1 MKDNNDQEKGTDS
14 NENILELN
22 ENDDNLKKLN
32 EQNFGELTQ
41 EQFEL
46 MRKIREETIS
56 RTERYSELISE
67 PNSQDIF
74 IKIPNNKNKKS
85 NSIKKNIN
93 DNDSIQTSNTIGI
106 TDNIQKEEI
115 NPNKERIFKLSQ
127 PILFIKE
134 EPLIILG
141 PNTIYFIFIFS
152 FVSFLSI
159 IIYSFK
165 NQNIFLKILFIFG
178 YLFFSIT
185 YILLLLINPG
195 IPKNKNKIDPSN
207 LQSYYFQCKD
217 CNCISLKQKEKRAYH
232 CQICK
237 ICIEDFSHHSHL
249 ATKCIG
255 KGNKQLYKIWLYSI
269 GIFFAIAFFYLII

>member
-41 EQFEL
+41 EQIEL
-46 MRKIREETIS
+46 MKKIREETIS

-67 PNSQDIF
+67 PSSQDIF
-74 IKIPNNKNKKS
+74 IKVSNNKNKK
-85 NSIKKNIN
+85 NNLIKKN
-93 DNDSIQTSNTIGI
+93 DNDSIQTNNTVGI
-106 TDNIQKEEI
+106 TDNLQKEEI

-141 PNTIYFIFIFS
+141 PNIINFIFIFS

-165 NQNIFLKILFIFG
+165 NQNIFLKMLFFLG

-195 IPKNKNKIDPSN
+195 IPENKNKIDPSK
-207 LQSYYFQCKD
+207 LQSHYYQCKD
-217 CNCISLKQKEKRAYH
+217 CNCISLRQEEKRTYH

-269 GIFFAIAFFYLII
+269 GTFFAISFFYLII

>member
-1 MKDNNDQEKGTDS
+1 MKNNNDKETETDS

-22 ENDDNLKKLN
+22 ENNDNLKKLN

-46 MRKIREETIS
+46 MKKIREETIS

-74 IKIPNNKNKKS
+74 IKMPNNKKKK
-85 NSIKKNIN
+85 NNNLIKKN
-93 DNDSIQTSNTIGI
+93 DNDSIQNNKTIDI
-106 TDNIQKEEI
+106 IDNLKKEEI
-115 NPNKERIFKLSQ
+115 NPNKERIFNLSQ
-127 PILFIKE
+127 PILFFKE

-141 PNTIYFIFIFS
+141 PNIIYFVFIFS

-165 NQNIFLKILFIFG
+165 NQNIILKILFIFG

-195 IPKNKNKIDPSN
+195 IPENRNKIDPSK
-207 LQSYYFQCKD
+207 LQNYYYQCQN
-217 CNCISLKQKEKRAYH
+217 CNCISLRQQKKKTYH
-232 CQICK
+232 CEICK
-237 ICIEDFSHHSHL
+237 ICIEDFSHHSNL

-255 KGNKQLYKIWLYSI
+255 RGNIKLYKIWMYSI
-269 GIFFAIAFFYLII
+269 GTFFVISFFYLII